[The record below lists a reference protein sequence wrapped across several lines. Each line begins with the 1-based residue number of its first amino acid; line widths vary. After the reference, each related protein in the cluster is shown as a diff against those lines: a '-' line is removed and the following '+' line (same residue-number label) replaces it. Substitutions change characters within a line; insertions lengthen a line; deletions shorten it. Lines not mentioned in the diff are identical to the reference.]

1 MLDAVVKKKAAAYLS
16 ILVGIVACGGCHA
29 RATSHDEAPPETPP
43 VVQSAT
49 ANAAAVPM
57 GDGGPPAPCE
67 PLDVAKITP
76 FATCTNKVVK
86 TAVPDIEDETGELEP
101 FYRKVAELERKVAK
115 RPLRIGMYGDSNL
128 TSDFI
133 SGHMR
138 RVLQARWGDAGH
150 GWISLSRPW
159 GSYRHEDV
167 STGGMWNLFKQWAP
181 TTHVCPDKEYGFANM
196 AAESN
201 EVGAAGWAGTTKNE
215 KAEVGKAVT
224 QFELHYLK
232 QKGGGSFRVEIDKK
246 EVKVIPT
253 ALSPT
258 APEGAPEAKRFE
270 LGVDTFPVKEGPHE
284 IRVFMRGDGRVR
296 IFGTSLD
303 RFPTPFDPAHPGVQL
318 DSLGAGALNYERL
331 GWVANDVRKPGLQQR
346 NYDLV
351 ILWLGMN
358 VMFVPPNAGYAKA
371 FIANLREALPHT
383 PILIMSPGDTARD
396 GETKSDP
403 RIVAVINQM
412 RQVAKDEKV
421 AFWDFREAMGGDGA
435 VIGFTKRGLTGEDH
449 IHFGPEGSRLMGDRF
464 LCSFTNGYTK
474 YASIHPTA
482 GCAADA
488 SAP

>member
-1 MLDAVVKKKAAAYLS
+1 MTKFTAALS
-16 ILVGIVACGGCHA
+16 TGFLLVGCHGK
-29 RATSHDEAPPETPP
+29 SQETPAP
-43 VVQSAT
+43 SQSAT
-49 ANAAAVPM
+49 PLAAAVPVDA
-57 GDGGPPAPCE
+57 GSPDGAPACA
-67 PLDVAKITP
+67 PLDATKIAP
-76 FATCTNKVVK
+76 FATCTTKVVK
-86 TAVPDIEDETGELEP
+86 TPPPDIEDETGSLAP
-101 FYRKVAELERKVAK
+101 FYRKVAEVERKAAA

-133 SGHMR
+133 SGHLR

-201 EVGAAGWAGTTKNE
+201 EIGAAGWAGTTKNE

-232 QKGGGSFRVEIDKK
+232 QKNGGSFRVEIDKK
-246 EVKVIPT
+246 EVAIVSTKT
-253 ALSPT
+253 
-258 APEGAPEAKRFE
+258 EGDAKFE
-270 LGVDTFPVKEGPHE
+270 LGVETFHVDEGPHE
-284 IRVFMRGDGRVR
+284 IRVFVRGDGKVR

-303 RFPTPFDPAHPGVQL
+303 RFPAAFDPEKPGVQL

-331 GWVANDVRKPGLQQR
+331 TWVANDVRKPGLVRR

-358 VMFVPPNAGYAKA
+358 VMFVPPNEGYAKS
-371 FIANLREALPHT
+371 FLHDLKDALPGV
-383 PILIMSPGDTARD
+383 PILVMSPGDTAKD
-396 GETKSDP
+396 GDTKSDP
-403 RIVAVINQM
+403 RIVAVIDQM
-412 RQVAKDEKV
+412 RKVAKDEGV

-449 IHFGPEGSRLMGDRF
+449 IHFGPEGSKLMGDRF
-464 LCSFTNGYTK
+464 LCSFTNGLAAFVAK
-474 YASIHPTA
+474 NPEA
-482 GCAADA
+482 GCRVATDGGLRA
-488 SAP
+488 SEVR

>member
-1 MLDAVVKKKAAAYLS
+1 MRKFIIVVMAGLAGASCHEKKEEQPAPVEKSLTPLAAALPVEAGAPGAEPVCAPLDAS
-16 ILVGIVACGGCHA
+16 
-29 RATSHDEAPPETPP
+29 
-43 VVQSAT
+43 
-49 ANAAAVPM
+49 
-57 GDGGPPAPCE
+57 
-67 PLDVAKITP
+67 KIAP
-76 FATCTNKVVK
+76 FATCTTKVVK
-86 TAVPDIEDETGELEP
+86 IPVPEIEDETGSLAP
-101 FYRKVAELERKVAK
+101 FYRKVAQVERKEATK
-115 RPLRIGMYGDSNL
+115 PLRIGMYGDSNL

-133 SGHMR
+133 SGHLR

-201 EVGAAGWAGTTKNE
+201 EIGAAGWAGTTKNE

-232 QKGGGSFRVEIDKK
+232 QKGGGSLRVEIDKK
-246 EVKVIPT
+246 DIKTIST
-253 ALSPT
+253 KT
-258 APEGAPEAKRFE
+258 EGDAKFE
-270 LGVDTFPVKEGPHE
+270 LGVDTFPVDEGPHE
-284 IRVFMRGDGRVR
+284 IRVFVRGDGKVR

-303 RFPTPFDPAHPGVQL
+303 RFPAKFEPEKPGVQL

-331 GWVANDVRKPGLQQR
+331 TWVANDVRKPGLQKR

-358 VMFVPPNAGYAKA
+358 VMFVPPNEGYAKS
-371 FIANLREALPHT
+371 FLHDLKDALPGV
-383 PILIMSPGDTARD
+383 PILIMSPSDTAKD
-396 GETKSDP
+396 GDTKSDP
-403 RIVAVINQM
+403 RIVQVIDQM
-412 RQVAKDEKV
+412 RKVAKDEGV

-449 IHFGPEGSRLMGDRF
+449 IHFGPEGSKLMGDRF
-464 LCSFTNGYTK
+464 LCSFTNAYSAFIAK
-474 YASIHPTA
+474 NPEA
-482 GCAADA
+482 GCRAATDA
-488 SAP
+488 GP